1 MASKTVNFE
10 SISPA
15 DFFYR
20 NRSIAGFDNTTRA
33 LYTAVRE
40 LVENSLDACEDG
52 GFLPDI
58 KVKLTQVNPDWYKLR
73 VEDNGIGVPRDHI
86 LPAFGQILYG
96 SKYIHKQARGRF
108 GLGGKMAFLYG
119 QITTHEPLRVISAPV
134 GSDYVFDVILRI
146 DIEENKPELLK
157 WDRHKKRRKG
167 LHGCTVEF
175 ILEGNWKRAKSYIL
189 QYIEQ
194 TALITPYANLTF
206 IEPDGTV
213 HEYERSVEELP
224 PPPTPVNPHPKGV
237 DIEQLNRLIQET
249 RTRDMVSFLRTHFHR
264 VGPKTA
270 KSFLDSIGLPYN
282 LDPRALKPKDVVK
295 IVVGLRSFDKWL
307 PPDARCLS
315 PLGTKLLELG
325 IKKTLNPEFVYVTQR
340 PPNSY
345 GGHPF
350 IVECGLAYGG
360 GVPMKESIIL
370 YRFANR
376 IPLIFDEYKD
386 VSAKIIRNI
395 PWSRYHIRPGMPIA
409 AFVAV
414 VSTKIPFKTAG
425 KEFIADL
432 PELEYDIRLGLMECA
447 RALLAHLRRKERAQ
461 REKMRANVYEKFLP
475 LIARDIAAL
484 AGKRKIPDTTSLV
497 RSALTIALEEGE
509 ETKEEA
515 VELPPAEE
523 AVASEALAD
532 NPGGSGQP
540 IEEVPPEEFEG
551 DV

>member
-1 MASKTVNFE
+1 MAKDISFE

-20 NRSIAGFDNTTRA
+20 NRSIAGFDNTMRA

-52 GFLPDI
+52 GFLPTI
-58 KVKLTQVNPDWYKLR
+58 KVKLEEISPNWFKLQ

-119 QITTHEPLRVISAPV
+119 QITTSEPLRVISAPI
-134 GSDYVFDVILRI
+134 GGTYIFDVILRQ

-157 WDRHKKRRKG
+157 WERRRNKEKI
-167 LHGCTVEF
+167 HGCTLEF
-175 ILEGNWKRAKSYIL
+175 ILEGNWRLAKRFIL
-189 QYIEQ
+189 EYIEQ
-194 TALITPYANLTF
+194 TALITPYAHLKF

-213 HEYERSVEELP
+213 HDYKRSVKVLP
-224 PPPTPVNPHPKGV
+224 PPPSPVNPHPKGM
-237 DIEQLNRLIQET
+237 DIEKLTRLIEET
-249 RTRDMVSFLRTHFHR
+249 KTKDMVSFLRTHLHR

-270 KSFLDSIGLPYN
+270 KAFLKSISMPFTQ
-282 LDPRALKPKDVVK
+282 DPRALKPKDLVR
-295 IVVGLRSFDKWL
+295 IARGLEDFDKWL
-307 PPDARCLS
+307 PPDARVLS
-315 PLGTKLLELG
+315 PLGPKLLEVG
-325 IKKTLNPEFVYVTQR
+325 IKTTIEPEFVHVIQR

-360 GVPMKESIIL
+360 NVPLKESFII

-386 VSAKIIRNI
+386 VSAKIIRGI
-395 PWSRYHIRPGMPIA
+395 PWSRYGIRPSMPIA

-432 PELEYDIRLGLMECA
+432 SELEYDIRMGLMECA
-447 RALLAHLRRKERAQ
+447 RGLKAHLRQKEKAQ
-461 REKMRANVYEKFLP
+461 RERMRANVYEKYLP
-475 LIARDIAAL
+475 IIARDISAL
-484 AGKRKIPDTTSLV
+484 AGKRKVPDTAALV
-497 RSALTIALEEGE
+497 ESALTIKLDELEEEPEEKLPPSDEFELPEDETSEEEEVTVANPSGE
-509 ETKEEA
+509 EEPTTEEK
-515 VELPPAEE
+515 
-523 AVASEALAD
+523 
-532 NPGGSGQP
+532 
-540 IEEVPPEEFEG
+540 
-551 DV
+551 